1 LTLYHTALKK
11 GFVTY
16 SNVKE
21 TESAVHPKGVMLK
34 NDIISNGLPEEF
46 DRCDVLCAEPPWP
59 KGFKIFNDRA
69 GVAHESYSDL
79 VVAFIKIIENNPKPI
94 YLIIGESM
102 LKRLPMPREVH
113 KTTQNGGDALVA
125 VWHGNYDGSCKSVN
139 VICESLG
146 SRYKCLGDFTC
157 GYGTCIVNF
166 LSGGGSSFVAS
177 DYDGKCITVMSTRM
191 KKIK

>member
-1 LTLYHTALKK
+1 MTLYHTALKK

-21 TESAVHPKGVMLK
+21 TVSAGHPRGVMLK

-59 KGFKIFNDRA
+59 KGFKI
-69 GVAHESYSDL
+69 
-79 VVAFIKIIENNPKPI
+79 
-94 YLIIGESM
+94 IIGESM
-102 LKRLPMPREVH
+102 LKRLPVPREVH
-113 KTTQNGGDALVA
+113 QTTQNGGDALVA

-146 SRYKCLGDFTC
+146 SRYKYLGDFTC

-166 LSGGGSSFVAS
+166 LSGGGSGFVAS